1 MEKLFVNGS
10 MYKRDIET
18 NSIYININHLNLKDA
33 KILKRGNDLLYHIT
47 YYSVKQSVKDALR
60 LSIKNGFKVIFEHDG
75 KKLLLLFNKQKT

>member
-75 KKLLLLFNKQKT
+75 KKILLLFNK

>member
-18 NSIYININHLNLKDA
+18 NTIFLNINHLNLKDA
-33 KILKRGNDLLYHIT
+33 KILKRGSDLLYHIT

-60 LSIKNGFKVIFEHDG
+60 LSIKNGFKVIFEHEG
-75 KKLLLLFNKQKT
+75 KKILLLFNK

>member
-75 KKLLLLFNKQKT
+75 KKLLLLFNK

>member
-18 NSIYININHLNLKDA
+18 NTIFLNINHLNLKDA
-33 KILKRGNDLLYHIT
+33 KILKMGKDSLYHIT

-75 KKLLLLFNKQKT
+75 KKILLLFNK

>member
-33 KILKRGNDLLYHIT
+33 KILKKGNDLLYHIT

-60 LSIKNGFKVIFEHDG
+60 LSIKNGFKVIFEHEG
-75 KKLLLLFNKQKT
+75 KKLLLLFNK

>member
-18 NSIYININHLNLKDA
+18 NTIFLNINHLNLKDA
-33 KILKRGNDLLYHIT
+33 KILKMGKESLYHIT

-60 LSIKNGFKVIFEHDG
+60 LSIKNGFKVILEHDG
-75 KKLLLLFNKQKT
+75 KKLLLLYNK